1 MPAIETSTVL
11 VPRAHDAETMESF
24 YARPEGD
31 APRPGVVVI
40 HEISGL
46 NDNIRALASRFA
58 GEGYAAL
65 AVNLF
70 ANRSRVLC
78 MLQAFY
84 GIMLRPL
91 DNPMLDDLNAT
102 LAFLRKQ
109 DNVDPQRI
117 GVVGF
122 CFAGAYA
129 LQLAVT
135 DKGMKAASV
144 FYGANPRPLDVVAQA
159 CPIVGSYP
167 DKDFTT
173 PAARALEAALTQY
186 NVPHDIKIYDQT
198 AHSFF
203 GRQRTPAEKEA
214 AEDAWK
220 RMLTFFGEH
229 LK

>member
-1 MPAIETSTVL
+1 MSPVETSTVL
-11 VPRAHDAETMESF
+11 VPRAQGAETMESF
-24 YARPEGD
+24 YARPAGN

-46 NDNIRALASRFA
+46 NDNIRGLASRFA

-102 LAFLRKQ
+102 LAFLRQQ
-109 DNVDPQRI
+109 DNVDAQRI

-144 FYGANPRPLDVVAQA
+144 FYGANPKPLDVMAQA

-173 PAARALEAALTQY
+173 PAARALEAALTEY
-186 NVPHDIKIYDQT
+186 KVPHDIKIYDNT

-203 GRQRTPAEKEA
+203 GRQRTPAEA
-214 AEDAWK
+214 AAAQDAWQ